1 MSGALCL
8 GAVLLAAWLWWSPAR
23 ARPGRVHPAIATAAA
38 ATLAAGS
45 LVSLGPRW
53 FVVGTVFAA
62 AGWSVHRLGRRV
74 RRRRVTAATAEAVLS
89 ACELLAAELGVGRA
103 PPSALARAAQ
113 DWPPLRPV
121 AETAAYG
128 GDVAGALADLST
140 LPGAGGLRLIGAA
153 WAITQ
158 HSGSG
163 LADALGQVATAIR
176 ADQRTARVVA
186 GELASARATA
196 RLVALLPV
204 VALLMASGS
213 GGDPL
218 GFLLGGPFGIA
229 CLAAGLAL
237 GLAGVWWI
245 ESIADSAG
253 T

>member
-1 MSGALCL
+1 
-8 GAVLLAAWLWWSPAR
+8 
-23 ARPGRVHPAIATAAA
+23 
-38 ATLAAGS
+38 
-45 LVSLGPRW
+45 
-53 FVVGTVFAA
+53 
-62 AGWSVHRLGRRV
+62 
-74 RRRRVTAATAEAVLS
+74 
-89 ACELLAAELGVGRA
+89 
-103 PPSALARAAQ
+103 
-113 DWPPLRPV
+113 
-121 AETAAYG
+121 
-128 GDVAGALADLST
+128 LADLST